1 MRIHGL
7 TDQGCVRTSNQDAF
21 HYAPIDD
28 RSGWAVVCD
37 GMGGAAGG
45 NVASSLAVQTVSDY
59 MEVSFQDHVQDRSV
73 KTVLQAALLSANNEV
88 YERAEAEPQL
98 RGMGT
103 TCIAA
108 VVLEDR
114 LYLAHVGD
122 SRAYLS
128 GPDGIRQLTVDH
140 TIVQQMLERGQLT
153 PEQLKTHPN
162 RNIITRALG
171 VGTRVAVDY
180 VEEPFPE
187 GAVLLL
193 CTDGLTN
200 YVEADEI
207 EKALKEAPDHAC
219 EMLTELAKKRGGA
232 DNITV
237 VALRRT
243 Q

>member
-1 MRIHGL
+1 MKLFGM
-7 TDQGCVRTSNQDAF
+7 TDQGCVRSSNQDAF
-21 HYAPIDD
+21 GYDVLENGSA
-28 RSGWAVVCD
+28 WAVICD

-45 NVASSLAVQTVSDY
+45 NVASTLAVQVVSDY
-59 MEVSFQDHVQDRSV
+59 MKAVFQDHLEDHSF
-73 KTVLQAALLSANNEV
+73 KAVLQAALLSANNAI
-88 YERAEAEPQL
+88 YEQAVQKPEL

-103 TCIAA
+103 TCIVAVAA
-108 VVLEDR
+108 MGR

-128 GPDGIRQLTVDH
+128 GPNGIRQLTVDH
-140 TIVQQMLERGQLT
+140 TVVQQMLEKGQLT
-153 PEQLKTHPN
+153 REQIKTHPN

-171 VGTRVAVDY
+171 VGTKVAVDY

-187 GAVLLL
+187 ESVLVL

-207 EKALKEAPDHAC
+207 EQALRKTPDRFC
-219 EMLTELAKKRGGA
+219 EQLIELAKKRGGA

-237 VALRRT
+237 VTMSR
-243 Q
+243 QS